1 MEGTQ
6 ARRLRLAW
14 GLICW
19 AAITMAQTDCIE
31 GTCREAD
38 SSDEYLLCAS
48 QRWHVM
54 SANGYSCVSGSL
66 VPPLNTPAQVFSFSS
81 AQPSDGT
88 FVVAGSNLEAVQQ
101 SDVPLLTSRKLDGAL
116 GSSTTFSQA
125 DPTLLPTTWKSS
137 RGSFGIK
144 SYAIDGKMASVYD
157 ATQESTFRCTDIE
170 YPSNGYYVAFW
181 TQYDS
186 TLISQPEPV
195 NCGLYMNFTNPLT
208 GVSASALVLD
218 RCASCVG
225 VGKQL
230 NDPTTS
236 QGLVNGA
243 TVDMSRALW
252 NRIYS
257 GAPGDVYDILYSGR
271 PLLGMP

>member
-1 MEGTQ
+1 
-6 ARRLRLAW
+6 
-14 GLICW
+14 
-19 AAITMAQTDCIE
+19 MAQPDCVE
-31 GTCREAD
+31 GTCRGAD

-48 QRWHVM
+48 RRWHVM
-54 SANGYSCVSGSL
+54 SANGYSCLSGSL
-66 VPPLNTPAQVFSFSS
+66 VPPMTTPAQVVNFNS

-88 FVVAGSNLEAVQQ
+88 FVVAESTLEAVKQ
-101 SDVPLLTSRKLDGAL
+101 SDLPLSTSKNHGGTLS
-116 GSSTTFSQA
+116 SSTTFSQA
-125 DPTLLPTTWKSS
+125 DPTLLPATWISS
-137 RGSFGIK
+137 RDSFGIK

-181 TQYDS
+181 TQYDR
-186 TLISQPEPV
+186 TLISQHEPV
-195 NCGLYMNFTNPLT
+195 NCGQYMNFTNPLT
-208 GVSASALVLD
+208 GASASALVLD
-218 RCASCVG
+218 HCASCVG

-252 NRIYS
+252 NRIYH
-257 GAPGDVYDILYSGR
+257 GAPGNVYDILYSGR

>member
-6 ARRLRLAW
+6 ARRLGLAW

-19 AAITMAQTDCIE
+19 ATITMAQTDCE
-31 GTCREAD
+31 GTCRGAD
-38 SSDEYLLCAS
+38 SGDEYLLCAS
-48 QRWHVM
+48 RRWHVM

-66 VPPLNTPAQVFSFSS
+66 VPPMNTPAQVFSFSS

-88 FVVAGSNLEAVQQ
+88 FVVAGSNLEAVKQ
-101 SDVPLLTSRKLDGAL
+101 SDVPLLTSRKHDGAL

-137 RGSFGIK
+137 RDSFGIK

-195 NCGLYMNFTNPLT
+195 NCGQYMNFTNPLT